1 MTNAQLTNFITDRQY
16 TSYFNVQQ
24 VLTDLVDDGYITLE
38 QKRNAAFYRI
48 TPDGHEAL
56 SFFYKNISR
65 NIRDDIDMYLS
76 EQQYTLREESS
87 NVADYHEARKG
98 EYVVE
103 LKVME
108 RETTVI
114 EIHLTVPSKD
124 NAETI
129 CRNWRKKNADIYA
142 YVLNSLLG
150 EQPETNE

>member
-1 MTNAQLTNFITDRQY
+1 MT
-16 TSYFNVQQ
+16 V
-24 VLTDLVDDGYITLE
+24 
-38 QKRNAAFYRI
+38 
-48 TPDGHEAL
+48 
-56 SFFYKNISR
+56 ISR
-65 NIRDDIDMYLS
+65 LNRSATPHSS

-150 EQPETNE
+150 EQPETND